1 MFVQAFYFLLNLIKS
16 KGRWKVMNDE
26 VVSIG
31 ANCVVRIGNRFF
43 LLVEIEVEDID
54 LEEFVFIRISER
66 EFRTLIRAG
75 VQRCT
80 ISDRIPRNNAEFIC
94 VLIENGRAFLVF
106 DVENNED
113 EAVLVRISLTR
124 AEELIRRGAM
134 RCTVINR

>member
-1 MFVQAFYFLLNLIKS
+1 
-16 KGRWKVMNDE
+16 MNMQD

-43 LLVEIEVEDID
+43 LLVEIEVEILDI
-54 LEEFVFIRISER
+54 EEFVFIRISER

-80 ISDRIPRNNAEFIC
+80 ISNRIPTNNAEFKC
-94 VLIENGRAFLVF
+94 VLIIDGEAFAVF
-106 DVENNED
+106 DVENNVD

-124 AEELIRRGAM
+124 AEDLISRGAM